1 MNKLVEIMSVPV
13 LLDVQAGLTQAKNEI
28 MTTVKF
34 AVNSIIIPIVC
45 AILAGIAV
53 FLILQCIGSHRKGE
67 DYSDKLKPIAIL
79 VIVVVLIASAP
90 TWIWTLVG
98 V

>member
-1 MNKLVEIMSVPV
+1 MNKLVEVMNNPV

-28 MTTVKF
+28 MTNVKF
-34 AVNSIIIPIVC
+34 AVNIIIIPIAC
-45 AILAGIAV
+45 AILAGITIW
-53 FLILQCIGSHRKGE
+53 LILQCVGSHRKGE
-67 DYSDKLKPIAIL
+67 DYSDKIKPIAIL
-79 VIVVVLIASAP
+79 VIVIVLIASAP